1 MNNTLQL
8 TFELG
13 MRHILAYDA
22 LDHLLFLLALAIPLS
37 FKHWKIA
44 LKLSLLFAVGHTA
57 SMVAVVMNWIA
68 VPDRWIE
75 LLIPITILLTGLV
88 GLTKWGDAGKPLFR
102 LVLAGL
108 FGLIHGLG
116 FGRFYSMLNDS
127 ESLGWGILGFVGGLE
142 VAQLAVLLAVLILD
156 WILVNGFHWP
166 KKNWNNFFT
175 GGVVFLSLFWTAERF
190 FASF

>member
-37 FKHWKIA
+37 FKHWKTA